1 MTAETVTIKDV
12 AAFAGVST
20 ATVSRALSGDPRVT
34 EDTRQRVAEAAIRLQ
49 YDMNHAARSLKMRAT
64 RTIGI
69 LAPELANDFFMEIAQ
84 SIENELALSGYTI
97 LLCSSRESFEE
108 EEKRLKLL
116 KQRGVDG
123 IIVFP
128 SGNQSSH
135 FKRVVDRGTPLVLL
149 DRSVDGFV
157 SDAVL
162 VNNEG
167 ASYEATRALILDGHR
182 RIGFVGGS
190 LNLSTSRERF
200 EGYFRAMAESGLVM
214 EPNFLRFG
222 DMHAESGY
230 LMMKQMF
237 SQPDPPQ
244 AYFIVNHFMHIGAT
258 NYMMSRFDSRESKV
272 VFSSFD
278 EMFYAS
284 LLPFCRYGVAQPMA
298 EIGKV
303 AANLILDRINGKPRA
318 FPEIIR
324 LETRLVK
331 HPAGVLQEAGDQP
344 A

>member
-1 MTAETVTIKDV
+1 MTSETVTIKDV

-20 ATVSRALSGDPRVT
+20 ATVSRALSGDLRVT
-34 EDTRQRVAEAAIRLQ
+34 EETRQKVAEAADKLQ

-84 SIENELALSGYTI
+84 AVENELAQSGYTI

-108 EEKRLKLL
+108 EEKRLKVL
-116 KQRGVDG
+116 KERGVDG

-162 VNNEG
+162 VDNEG
-167 ASYEATRALILDGHR
+167 ASYEATRALILDGYS
-182 RIGFVGGS
+182 RIGFLGGN
-190 LNLSTSRERF
+190 LNISTSRERF
-200 EGYFRAMAESGLVM
+200 EGYFRAMAEANLVM
-214 EPNFLRFG
+214 EPNFIKFG

-230 LMMKQMF
+230 AMMKEMLL
-237 SQPDPPQ
+237 QPDPPQ
-244 AYFIVNHFMHIGAT
+244 AFFIINHFMHIGAT
-258 NYMMSRFDSRESKV
+258 NYVMSQTDYRVSRII
-272 VFSSFD
+272 FASFD

-284 LLPFCRYGVAQPMA
+284 LLPFCRYGVAQPMV
-298 EIGKV
+298 EMGKA
-303 AANLILDRINGKPRA
+303 AANLLLDRINGKERS
-318 FPEIIR
+318 FPEILR
-324 LETRLVK
+324 LETHLIK
-331 HPAGVLQEAGDQP
+331 HPSVGLEASG
-344 A
+344 AAKR

>member
-1 MTAETVTIKDV
+1 MTSETVTIKDV

-34 EDTRQRVAEAAIRLQ
+34 EETRLKVAEAAEKLQ
-49 YDMNHAARSLKMRAT
+49 YDMNHAARSLKMKAT

-84 SIENELALSGYTI
+84 GVENELALSGYTI

-108 EEKRLKLL
+108 EEKRLRLL
-116 KQRGVDG
+116 RERGVDG

-135 FKRVVDRGTPLVLL
+135 LKRVIDRGTPLVLI
-149 DRSVDGFV
+149 DRSVEGLV

-167 ASYEATRALILDGHR
+167 ASYEATRALIEDGHK
-182 RIGFVGGS
+182 RIGFLGGN
-190 LNLSTSRERF
+190 LNILTSRERF
-200 EGYFRAMAESGLVM
+200 EGYFRAMAEANLAM
-214 EPNFLRFG
+214 EPNFVKFG
-222 DMHAESGY
+222 DMHSGSGY
-230 LMMKQMF
+230 AMMKEML
-237 SQPDPPQ
+237 SQPDPPT

-258 NYMMSRFDSRESKV
+258 TYVMSQTDYRQSKV
-272 VFSSFD
+272 IFASFD

-298 EIGKV
+298 EMGKV
-303 AANLILDRINGKPRA
+303 AAHLLLDRINGKERA

-324 LETRLVK
+324 LETRLIK
-331 HPAGVLQEAGDQP
+331 HPAVGLDTAIV
-344 A
+344 